1 MQHAGVPDLARATDL
16 SMTMTPSA
24 APRSITI
31 SDVARLAGVSIKT
44 VSRVLNC
51 EAGVVADT
59 QALVRAAV
67 AELNYTP
74 NPSARNLASVVSNTI
89 GLAYSHIS
97 TDDDERGGH
106 QYALILQIGALQACQ
121 QHEFGL
127 LPMPCDTRDPG
138 MVAALVAR
146 VRERR
151 LGGLVIAAPLSNA
164 PGLLEAL
171 RDSGIAHVC
180 INPNDLSQTTPY
192 VAINEQEATFEMTMH
207 LIGKGHTRI
216 GFVRGI
222 QGSRVSEEREK
233 GYRAAMA
240 GQGLAIDPA
249 WLAQGEFTFLS
260 GRQCGEQLL
269 ALTPPLTAIFAS
281 NDDMAVGVLHAA
293 NARGIRVPDQVSIVG
308 FDDTELARFS
318 WPPLTTVRQPL
329 EQMAHTAV
337 EQLIALVRPQRMG
350 LGSHDPHVLFTC
362 KLIERASVAD
372 LRRP

>member
-1 MQHAGVPDLARATDL
+1 MTLPD
-16 SMTMTPSA
+16 A
-24 APRSITI
+24 ARSITI

-51 EAGVVADT
+51 EAGVVPDT

-67 AELNYTP
+67 AQLNYTP

-97 TDDDERGGH
+97 TDDDDQRGGH

-127 LPMPCDTRDPG
+127 LPMPCDTRDPN

-171 RDSGIAHVC
+171 RDNGIAHVC
-180 INPNDLSQTTPY
+180 INPNDLSQPTPY
-192 VAINEQEATFEMTMH
+192 VAIDEQAATFEMTMH
-207 LIGKGHTRI
+207 LIGRGHSRI

-222 QGSRVSEEREK
+222 RGSRVSEEREK

-249 WLAQGEFTFLS
+249 WVVQGEFTFLS

-269 ALTPPLTAIFAS
+269 AQAPRVTAIFAS
-281 NDDMAVGVLHAA
+281 NDDMAVGVMHAA
-293 NARGIRVPDQVSIVG
+293 NAAGIRVPDEISIVG

-318 WPPLTTVRQPL
+318 WPPLTTIRQPL

-350 LGSHDPHVLFTC
+350 LGSHAPHVLFPC

-372 LRRP
+372 LRGA